1 MSTDER
7 PTGSAGGRT
16 PEGCSG
22 RLGVP
27 EHLGRKALLPLWNAV
42 HDRLSSGTAVRSVT
56 VRGLDEEEQA
66 ALADLLGLVSYPGAR
81 TSVRLDRLD
90 RALAPLG
97 LDARAV
103 ASAVV
108 GPIDD
113 RAAHR
118 VRTAEERERL
128 WAWLASSP
136 LVSAQPALA
145 RWVELIRADRVP
157 RGDTEGLRRR
167 LEQALAVLAA
177 LPLADGRPLPTLAAE
192 TTGDPHALDGTK
204 ALPGLVLRALA
215 VLRDVDAPANARE
228 RRALWGGFGVDCD
241 SHSTS
246 VLVLGLRPSG
256 AGPLASTLRVW
267 ADTGRAAVVTLDQ
280 LSAVSD
286 SAELAQP
293 CPVVFVVENPS
304 VLAHAQRVLGS
315 DCPPLVCVSGWPNSA
330 AIALLRTLSEGGAEL
345 RYHGDFDGE
354 GLRIAAHL
362 MAVAGVAPWR
372 MGADDY
378 LAALPGV
385 QEAPAPGRVTPAPW
399 DPDLA
404 DAITAEGV
412 AVHEERVADT
422 LVADLRAAAAKL

>member
-1 MSTDER
+1 MSSD
-7 PTGSAGGRT
+7 
-16 PEGCSG
+16 
-22 RLGVP
+22 VP
-27 EHLGRKALLPLWNAV
+27 NHLAEEALSPLWNAV
-42 HDRLSSGTAVRSVT
+42 HDRLSSGATVRSVT
-56 VRGLDEEEQA
+56 VRNLDEVSQA
-66 ALADLLGLVSYPGAR
+66 ALADLLGLASYPGPKM
-81 TSVRLDRLD
+81 SVRLDRLD
-90 RALAPLG
+90 AALAPLG
-97 LDARAV
+97 VDSRTVARAL
-103 ASAVV
+103 V

-118 VRTAEERERL
+118 ARAAEDRERL
-128 WAWLASSP
+128 WAWLSSHP

-145 RWVELIRADRVP
+145 RWVDLVRADRVP

-192 TTGDPHALDGTK
+192 ATGDPHALDGTR

-215 VLRDVDAPANARE
+215 VLRDVDAPSNAQE
-228 RRALWGGFGVDCD
+228 RRALWGDFGVDCD

-246 VLVLGLRPSG
+246 VLVLGLRPGG
-256 AGPLASTLRVW
+256 AGPLASTLRMW
-267 ADTGRAAVVTLDQ
+267 ADTGRAAVATLDQ
-280 LSAVSD
+280 ISAVSD

-293 CPVVFVVENPS
+293 SPVVFVVENPS
-304 VLAHAQRVLGS
+304 VLARAQRALGP

-362 MAVAGVAPWR
+362 MAVAGVTPWR

-378 LAALPGV
+378 LAALSRV

-404 DAITAEGV
+404 DTITAEGV

-422 LVADLRAAAAKL
+422 LVADLRAAAAKP